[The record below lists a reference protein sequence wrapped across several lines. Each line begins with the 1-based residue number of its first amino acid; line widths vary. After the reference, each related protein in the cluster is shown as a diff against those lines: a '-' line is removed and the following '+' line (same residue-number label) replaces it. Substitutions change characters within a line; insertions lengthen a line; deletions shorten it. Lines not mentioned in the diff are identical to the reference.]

1 MSLFETPAGT
11 DPVAALVGEDK
22 KFKTVE
28 DLARAKIESDNFIEQ
43 LKREQAE
50 LRAELTARPA
60 VDRSQE
66 ILDRLEALRKEPVT
80 EQPANQQLE
89 RTEVNGLSIN
99 DVERVLEER
108 ERKAR
113 AQANINSVKAKL
125 QETYGDKYGQALK
138 LIAEK
143 NGLTAQSLDQ
153 LAAQSPQLVLNL
165 MGQVKVDTGFTPPS
179 SSTTLGK
186 EFAPTAGGAR
196 TKSYYNKLKAEDRT
210 KYFSRE
216 VQTQMYK
223 DAMALAEAFE
233 DV

>member
-1 MSLFETPAGT
+1 MSLFENAPT

-28 DLARAKIESDNFIEQ
+28 DLAKAKIESDNFIEQ

-50 LRAELTARPA
+50 LRAELQSRPTA

-66 ILDRLEALRKEPVT
+66 ILDRLEALKKTPVT
-80 EQPANQQLE
+80 EQQVNQPLE
-89 RTEVNGLSIN
+89 RTEVNGLSVD
-99 DVERVLEER
+99 DVERVLEQR
-108 ERKAR
+108 EQKAR
-113 AQANINSVKAKL
+113 AQANINTVKAEL
-125 QETYGDKYGQALK
+125 QKVYGDKYGQALK
-138 LIAEK
+138 LLAEK
-143 NGLTAQSLDQ
+143 NGLNTQALDQ
-153 LAAQSPQLVLNL
+153 LAAQSPQLILNL

-179 SSTTLGK
+179 SSVQT
-186 EFAPTAGGAR
+186 EFAPTSGTAR

-223 DAMALAEAFE
+223 DAMALKEAFE